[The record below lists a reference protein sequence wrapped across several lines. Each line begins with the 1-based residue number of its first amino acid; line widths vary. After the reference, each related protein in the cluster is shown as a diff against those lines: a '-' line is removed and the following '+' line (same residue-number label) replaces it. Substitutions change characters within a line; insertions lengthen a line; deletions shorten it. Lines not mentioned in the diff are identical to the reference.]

1 MSDKT
6 IRFSAQVFK
15 IATTIDGGI
24 RLTLDMG
31 ETDPNM
37 VMALINAK
45 QPGVILECA
54 CLAIDVNKEPVK
66 GESNINKREL
76 TRNPLYAKQ

>member
-1 MSDKT
+1 MSDNA

-31 ETDPNM
+31 ATDPNM

-54 CLAIDVNKEPVK
+54 CLAVRPDLLNNNEVTTNAVQRRSEWQPE
-66 GESNINKREL
+66 G
-76 TRNPLYAKQ
+76 